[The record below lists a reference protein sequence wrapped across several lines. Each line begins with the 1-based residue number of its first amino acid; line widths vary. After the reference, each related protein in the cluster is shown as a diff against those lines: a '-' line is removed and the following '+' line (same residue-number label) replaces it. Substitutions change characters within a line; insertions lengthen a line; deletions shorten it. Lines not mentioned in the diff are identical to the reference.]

1 MSEQNQ
7 TPKPRISLEKFEKW
21 LVLQEPG
28 WLLTPK
34 AYLFCVD
41 GCGPDEVCQRFG
53 MVESISQRAGKTAEE
68 IASWHKTNGGM
79 YESDPA
85 LFAEAVYA
93 YERREKAAMTV
104 LQFVSDV
111 TPKKAEYLIP
121 PYLPKGMLTVLGGV
135 SGVGKTWLALHWAA
149 RVSHSFRATPHN
161 TPPKK
166 ENILGAEQGQGC
178 PLKVF
183 AKTN

>member
-53 MVESISQRAGKTAEE
+53 MVESISQRAGKTAEK
-68 IASWHKTNGGM
+68 IA
-79 YESDPA
+79 
-85 LFAEAVYA
+85 
-93 YERREKAAMTV
+93 KAM
-104 LQFVSDV
+104 
-111 TPKKAEYLIP
+111 
-121 PYLPKGMLTVLGGV
+121 
-135 SGVGKTWLALHWAA
+135 
-149 RVSHSFRATPHN
+149 
-161 TPPKK
+161 
-166 ENILGAEQGQGC
+166 
-178 PLKVF
+178 
-183 AKTN
+183 AKTGTSAINEV

>member
-53 MVESISQRAGKTAEE
+53 MVESITQRAGKAAEE
-68 IASWHKTNGGM
+68 IARGRSLARP
-79 YESDPA
+79 S
-85 LFAEAVYA
+85 
-93 YERREKAAMTV
+93 
-104 LQFVSDV
+104 
-111 TPKKAEYLIP
+111 TP
-121 PYLPKGMLTVLGGV
+121 MC
-135 SGVGKTWLALHWAA
+135 AA
-149 RVSHSFRATPHN
+149 RR
-161 TPPKK
+161 
-166 ENILGAEQGQGC
+166 
-178 PLKVF
+178 PL
-183 AKTN
+183 

>member
-68 IASWHKTNGGM
+68 IANWHKTNGM
-79 YESDPA
+79 N
-85 LFAEAVYA
+85 L
-93 YERREKAAMTV
+93 
-104 LQFVSDV
+104 
-111 TPKKAEYLIP
+111 TPRSLLRP
-121 PYLPKGMLTVLGGV
+121 STPM
-135 SGVGKTWLALHWAA
+135 SAA
-149 RVSHSFRATPHN
+149 RR
-161 TPPKK
+161 
-166 ENILGAEQGQGC
+166 
-178 PLKVF
+178 PL
-183 AKTN
+183 

>member
-93 YERREKAAMTV
+93 YERREKAARPRRW
-104 LQFVSDV
+104 F
-111 TPKKAEYLIP
+111 
-121 PYLPKGMLTVLGGV
+121 
-135 SGVGKTWLALHWAA
+135 
-149 RVSHSFRATPHN
+149 F
-161 TPPKK
+161 
-166 ENILGAEQGQGC
+166 C
-178 PLKVF
+178 
-183 AKTN
+183 